1 MKIITNKKQQRAL
14 TIVTKLRKAL
24 FSENTNEKFIAIE
37 LLAELT
43 DIIGG
48 LKGLQDELER
58 INAELYLR

>member
-1 MKIITNKKQQRAL
+1 MKIITNSKQQRAL

-24 FSENTNEKFIAIE
+24 FSENMNEKFIAIE

-48 LKGLQDELER
+48 LKGLQDELAR
-58 INAELYLR
+58 INAELYER